1 MRQVRYAASVTT
13 RTFMVA
19 AEGWR
24 EEVYPVLLPPMCLNR
39 RYEAEGIRLYS
50 QQTWALV
57 LGEHGRE
64 WVARCAPQ
72 VCPLPCLPD
81 RKPTPWVYIIT

>member
-1 MRQVRYAASVTT
+1 MAT

-24 EEVYPVLLPPMCLNR
+24 EEVFPQLLPPMCLNR
-39 RYEAEGIRLYS
+39 RYEAEGVRLYS
-50 QQTWALV
+50 QRTWALV
-57 LGEHGRE
+57 FGGEGPH

-72 VCPLPCLPD
+72 VGTSFD
-81 RKPTPWVYIIT
+81 SKSHVS